1 MNWTNGVI
9 DRTGG
14 R

>member
-9 DRTGG
+9 DRAG
-14 R
+14 RR